1 MDAVRA
7 GHQMQGARLVTTDYF
22 PNISVGD
29 APVIRQ

>member
-1 MDAVRA
+1 V
-7 GHQMQGARLVTTDYF
+7 QGKELVFTDYF

>member
-1 MDAVRA
+1 
-7 GHQMQGARLVTTDYF
+7 MQGSHVVTTDYF